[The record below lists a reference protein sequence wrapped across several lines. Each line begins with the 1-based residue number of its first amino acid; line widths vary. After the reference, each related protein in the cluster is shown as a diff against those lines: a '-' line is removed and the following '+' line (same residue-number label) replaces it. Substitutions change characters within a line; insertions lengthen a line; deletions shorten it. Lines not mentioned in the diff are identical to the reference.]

1 MDTQTIVDRA
11 SWLIASCCE
20 LDKRKAITQAI
31 DEFCTQ
37 EDLRQIYTI
46 FGIDKNNLIEDV
58 IRLIRFD

>member
-37 EDLRQIYTI
+37 EDLKEIYTLY
-46 FGIDKNNLIEDV
+46 GINKDNLIEDLV
-58 IRLIRFD
+58 KLVHF

>member
-11 SWLIASCCE
+11 LWLIASCCE

-37 EDLRQIYTI
+37 KDLKGIYTLY
-46 FGIDKNNLIEDV
+46 GINKDNLIEDLV
-58 IRLIRFD
+58 KLVHF